1 MLNFDRDLAVKLFLE
16 LCDGSE
22 DVLGTPYADQFIHY
36 ATYRHYSLLRPVL
49 IGMLTGSHE
58 KQVPVAARQITV
70 AAFHQLKAR
79 DDLEQVV
86 SGNAI
91 CRKEAAGVFARNVG
105 HPKYAAVCST
115 WLAKF
120 FQDSDSDV
128 RAAAAD
134 CFRNLPSNLLSS
146 EKSATSHFIDSPACI
161 DNSHQLIHSLE
172 DSTELLPDV
181 ICRIPERL
189 IAEHRSAT
197 PGQNFESRRWI
208 YHLPA
213 LVARLYEQS
222 ADLDIKRRCLD
233 IIDGM
238 LELHVSEI
246 EKELEQVER

>member
-1 MLNFDRDLAVKLFLE
+1 MPRVKSRLQLFI
-16 LCDGSE
+16 C
-22 DVLGTPYADQFIHY
+22 
-36 ATYRHYSLLRPVL
+36 LRPVKTWNKSFREARSA
-49 IGMLTGSHE
+49 GK
-58 KQVPVAARQITV
+58 KQPAYSLGTLGIPNTQ
-70 AAFHQLKAR
+70 
-79 DDLEQVV
+79 
-86 SGNAI
+86 
-91 CRKEAAGVFARNVG
+91 
-105 HPKYAAVCST
+105 VCST

-134 CFRNLPSNLLSS
+134 CFRNLPSNLLSNELKIIS
-146 EKSATSHFIDSPACI
+146 DFIDSPACI
-161 DNSHQLIHSLE
+161 DNSHQLIHPLE
-172 DSTELLPDV
+172 ESTERLPDM
-181 ICRIPERL
+181 ICRVPERL

-197 PGQNFESRRWI
+197 PTQNFESRRWI

-222 ADLDIKRRCLD
+222 ADADIKRRCLD